1 MYFATALVCGF
12 LRRRTRPLTYDR
24 TGLCSV
30 AGMRLLSFSV
40 SNFRSIRATQ
50 TLSFYH
56 AWTHSTPPEEGWD
69 SVSQPITVLV
79 GPTASGKSSVLD
91 ALNFALRAISL
102 SATKWLDNAPPNQLP
117 HAPFRLN
124 PTTQRRPSTFEL
136 EFAVDG
142 VRYLY
147 GFQWS
152 YTGVHTEW
160 LSRVPANR
168 WTPCFVRS
176 RGEETQW
183 TRTFMDKGDAAKLGS
198 VQDTELI
205 LSVGL
210 RDEHPVLA
218 PLARAL
224 VHDVA
229 YLPHAHSAANNAA
242 RFTALIREGKLRLHE
257 AAPLLRAADDG
268 IHSVRL
274 NQDQIPRHVFYQMR
288 PVINALS
295 STDGAILRPDAFRSY
310 SDAEIESLLHAI
322 IVEHKGEAAHY
333 SLSLTDESG
342 GTQTWMATVP
352 LVLDVLRRGGILV
365 ADELDS
371 YLRPALLDFI
381 IQAFREPSINVN
393 GAQLIFASH
402 TFSVLE
408 RAAEL
413 GLNPEG
419 FWSVEKTAAGESE
432 LHNLADVSL
441 DNPDTTHRFLTERY
455 GTAPRGALDALKEL
469 VTATT

>member
-1 MYFATALVCGF
+1 
-12 LRRRTRPLTYDR
+12 
-24 TGLCSV
+24 
-30 AGMRLLSFSV
+30 MRLLSFSV

-50 TLSFYH
+50 TLTLYQH
-56 AWTHSTPPEEGWD
+56 WKHSTPPEGGWAQ
-69 SVSQPITVLV
+69 VSQPITVLV
-79 GPTASGKSSVLD
+79 GPTASGKSSVLE
-91 ALNFALRAISL
+91 ALNFALRAVSS
-102 SATKWLDNAPPNQLP
+102 SATTWREAAQPNQLP
-117 HAPFRLN
+117 HAPFRLD

-136 EFAVDG
+136 EFEVDD

-147 GFQWS
+147 GFLWS
-152 YTGVHTEW
+152 YTGVHSEW

-168 WTPCFVRS
+168 WTPCFARS

-183 TRTFMDKGDAAKLGS
+183 TRTFMDKGDVAKLGP
-198 VQDTELI
+198 VEDTELL

-229 YLPHAHSAANNAA
+229 YLPHAHAALSSTD
-242 RFTALIREGKLRLHE
+242 RFIELIREGKLRLHE
-257 AAPLLRAADDG
+257 AAPLLRAADNE

-274 NQDQIPRHVFYQMR
+274 NQDHIAEHVFRQMH
-288 PVINALS
+288 PVIDALS
-295 STDGAILRPDAFRSY
+295 STDGAIRRPDEFLIY

-333 SLSLTDESG
+333 SLKLTDESG
-342 GTQTWMATVP
+342 GTQNWMATAP

-371 YLRPALLDFI
+371 SLRPALLDFI

-393 GAQLIFASH
+393 GAQLVFASH

-408 RAAEL
+408 RASEL
-413 GLNPEG
+413 GLKPEG
-419 FWSVEKTAAGESE
+419 FWSVEKTPAGESE
-432 LHNLADVSL
+432 LLNLADVSL
-441 DNPDTTHRFLTERY
+441 DNPDATHRFLTERY
-455 GTAPRGALDALKEL
+455 GTASREELDALKEL
-469 VTATT
+469 VMAGA